1 MIVRCAFTNRKIPRE
16 SIGFL
21 RARLCA
27 RRIDPNA
34 QMLWE
39 SPYTRDR
46 AIMLQTIYLPMREE
60 VRYMLVYWTL

>member
-1 MIVRCAFTNRKIPRE
+1 MLDCALVA
-16 SIGFL
+16 SIQN
-21 RARLCA
+21 
-27 RRIDPNA
+27 NA

-60 VRYMLVYWTL
+60 VRYMPVYWTL